1 VADYHE
7 IPADPTIPPGLL
19 QLDVG
24 LFLPFREE
32 GLNVDG
38 TSSPWFTLVWLDQVP
53 VQTDT
58 PLAPTMRASFGDE
71 LLISSASDPGVS
83 PPGEPTRVVFEWAR
97 LKPGPDRKLR
107 LRWVDSHGLMVGE
120 TEIDPYAG
128 EYPTSQWPV
137 GQALESAV
145 TLPAPPAA
153 GVYTLRASWLDLEG
167 RELSARCAWLA
178 QASHDCAVGTLHV
191 EGAAR
196 GQGINFDNQVLLL
209 DAQINEKELR
219 PNETLH
225 INLKWQGLRQWNADY
240 TVFVHLIG
248 PDGKLH
254 GQVDQ
259 WPLDGTLATRDWL
272 SGRVV
277 DDPYRVPLM
286 GDAPP
291 GTYQVEVGWYL
302 LATLRRLPIVDAD
315 GRPVDDRVI
324 IGTVTVNS
332 GQ

>member
-1 VADYHE
+1 
-7 IPADPTIPPGLL
+7 
-19 QLDVG
+19 
-24 LFLPFREE
+24 
-32 GLNVDG
+32 
-38 TSSPWFTLVWLDQVP
+38 
-53 VQTDT
+53 
-58 PLAPTMRASFGDE
+58 MRATFGGE
-71 LLISSASDPGVS
+71 LLISGASDPGVS
-83 PPGEPTRVVFEWAR
+83 PPGEPTRVVFEWSR
-97 LKPGPDRKLR
+97 LKPGPDYKLR
-107 LRWVDSHGLMVGE
+107 LRWVNEGGSVAGE
-120 TEIDPYAG
+120 TEADPYAG

-137 GQALESAV
+137 GQALLARV
-145 TLPAPPAA
+145 TLAAPSAT
-153 GVYTLRASWLDLEG
+153 GMYILRASWLDSEG
-167 RELSARCAWLA
+167 HELPARCAWLA
-178 QASHDCAVGTLHV
+178 PASALRGCAIGKLRV

-209 DAQINEKELR
+209 DAQIAEQELH

-225 INLKWQGLRQWNADY
+225 VNLKWQGLRQWNADY

-259 WPLDGTLATRDWL
+259 WPLDGTLATRNWL
-272 SGRVV
+272 SGRIL
-277 DDPYRVPLM
+277 DDPYRVSLL

-302 LATLRRLPIVDAD
+302 LATLRRLPVVDAD
-315 GRPVDDRVI
+315 GRPVDDRAI

>member
-1 VADYHE
+1 
-7 IPADPTIPPGLL
+7 
-19 QLDVG
+19 
-24 LFLPFREE
+24 
-32 GLNVDG
+32 
-38 TSSPWFTLVWLDQVP
+38 
-53 VQTDT
+53 
-58 PLAPTMRASFGDE
+58 
-71 LLISSASDPGVS
+71 
-83 PPGEPTRVVFEWAR
+83 
-97 LKPGPDRKLR
+97 
-107 LRWVDSHGLMVGE
+107 
-120 TEIDPYAG
+120 
-128 EYPTSQWPV
+128 
-137 GQALESAV
+137 
-145 TLPAPPAA
+145 
-153 GVYTLRASWLDLEG
+153 
-167 RELSARCAWLA
+167 
-178 QASHDCAVGTLHV
+178 VGTLRV
-191 EGAAR
+191 EGAAP

-209 DAQINEKELR
+209 DAQINAKELR
-219 PNETLH
+219 PDETLH

-302 LATLRRLPIVDAD
+302 LATLRRLPVVDAD
-315 GRPVDDRVI
+315 GRPVDDHVI
-324 IGTVTVNS
+324 IGTVMVNS